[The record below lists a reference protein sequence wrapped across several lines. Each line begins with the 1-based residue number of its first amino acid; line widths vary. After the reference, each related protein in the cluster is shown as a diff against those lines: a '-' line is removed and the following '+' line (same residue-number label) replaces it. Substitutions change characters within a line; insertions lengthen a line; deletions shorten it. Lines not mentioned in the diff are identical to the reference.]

1 MKKDI
6 LCKWEWKVAEEAVLI
21 SDKVDIKAKTVTK
34 DKKDNDIIV
43 KWLIQQDNIA
53 IINIHASTIKAPE
66 NIK

>member
-21 SDKVDIKAKTVTK
+21 SDKVDVKAKTVTK
-34 DKKDNDIIV
+34 DKKDNDVIV